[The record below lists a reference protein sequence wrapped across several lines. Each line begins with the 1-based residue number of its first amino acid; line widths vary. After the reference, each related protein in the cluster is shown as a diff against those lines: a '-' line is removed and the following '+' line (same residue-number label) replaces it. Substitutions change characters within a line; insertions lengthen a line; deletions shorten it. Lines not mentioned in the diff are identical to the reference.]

1 MLTKEK
7 EEVVKERDQAKQFSE
22 NLRKK
27 YEIDTTGIDATGR
40 KGRKKKKSNITSPV
54 MLQ

>member
-1 MLTKEK
+1 MLAKEK
-7 EEVVKERDQAKQFSE
+7 EEAVKDRDQVKQFAE

-27 YEIDTTGIDATGR
+27 YEFDATGR
-40 KGRKKKKSNITSPV
+40 KGSKKKKSNITSPV